1 MSLWISLHVQF
12 NDELKF
18 HSQGRDLQELL
29 EKTFLDKKKDSRF
42 CISDQNYILSF
53 DSSGDMSQ
61 KNVIYGTVKKVR
73 RRPAKF
79 VSKDDIS
86 QLIRYLCD
94 FNYWKGDKLW
104 PMICSEYNETN
115 SWVYEWG
122 LTTIGTVKGWET
134 KPNAGKTYKSQFHS
148 QENDWE
154 GLKTT
159 FVQLDIGPPLMVNW
173 QLSKMGIYWVQ
184 FTSWNYSIKT
194 FLQRFHESFAFGPG

>member
-29 EKTFLDKKKDSRF
+29 EKAFLDKKKDSRF

-53 DSSGDMSQ
+53 DSSSDMSQ

-115 SWVYEWG
+115 S
-122 LTTIGTVKGWET
+122 
-134 KPNAGKTYKSQFHS
+134 
-148 QENDWE
+148 
-154 GLKTT
+154 
-159 FVQLDIGPPLMVNW
+159 
-173 QLSKMGIYWVQ
+173 
-184 FTSWNYSIKT
+184 
-194 FLQRFHESFAFGPG
+194 

>member
-29 EKTFLDKKKDSRF
+29 EKAFLDKKKDSRF

-53 DSSGDMSQ
+53 HSSGDMSQ

-115 SWVYEWG
+115 S
-122 LTTIGTVKGWET
+122 
-134 KPNAGKTYKSQFHS
+134 
-148 QENDWE
+148 
-154 GLKTT
+154 
-159 FVQLDIGPPLMVNW
+159 
-173 QLSKMGIYWVQ
+173 
-184 FTSWNYSIKT
+184 
-194 FLQRFHESFAFGPG
+194 